1 MGANISD
8 LLRTK
13 LREIFGQVW
22 FYHCFLGE
30 EKEYVSSL
38 CELGNILSSPESSG
52 IFSVHSG
59 PLAEA
64 GTLLN
69 YIVSMFMTRSELW
82 IMSLTG
88 KEQSAN

>member
-13 LREIFGQVW
+13 LRK
-22 FYHCFLGE
+22 FLVKSDSTIVSLV
-30 EKEYVSSL
+30 KEYISSL
-38 CELGNILSSPESSG
+38 CEAGNMLSSPESSG

-59 PLAEA
+59 PLAGA

-69 YIVSMFMTRSELW
+69 YIVSMFMTSSELW